1 MCLLAGQYSQFALLN
16 FAGSCTYIHRH
27 AYMQTDIH
35 AYHYIPLHTVTSHCT
50 TFHCMSLHFITLH
63 HITLQYVTLEYMAFI
78 PTSLLTCLFNYLLAH
93 VRTYIHACTHTCMH
107 SYFFRCLH
115 TYMLTHTHTYQTKSR
130 AFRLLLRFRLSIS
143 SQQQRATQAPT
154 RVESTHT
161 DTCSNWNPT
170 CGIQSLDLLPM
181 YDLKPQYRL

>member
-115 TYMLTHTHTYQTKSR
+115 TYMLTHTHLSNQVTCFSFTTEVQTQYFLPAATRYSSAYTCRKHTYRYMLK
-130 AFRLLLRFRLSIS
+130 L
-143 SQQQRATQAPT
+143 
-154 RVESTHT
+154 ESHVRY
-161 DTCSNWNPT
+161 PE
-170 CGIQSLDLLPM
+170 P
-181 YDLKPQYRL
+181 